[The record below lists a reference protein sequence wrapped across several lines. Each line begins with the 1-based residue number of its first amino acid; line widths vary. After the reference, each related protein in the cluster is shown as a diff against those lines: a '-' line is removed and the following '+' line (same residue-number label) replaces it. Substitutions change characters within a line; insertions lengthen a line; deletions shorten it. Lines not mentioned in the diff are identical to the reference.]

1 MDYSLIV
8 TNSDSLFD
16 RYKDLSL
23 LELGL
28 SLYDLIEHHENDLK
42 NLQISVMIFRMQKQL
57 FIKIYLFKFYCEDFR
72 ISNAVDAQN
81 FLNIYI
87 LGQVYMQE

>member
-28 SLYDLIEHHENDLK
+28 SLYDLIKYHENDLK
-42 NLQISVMIFRMQKQL
+42 NLQISVMIFRM
-57 FIKIYLFKFYCEDFR
+57 
-72 ISNAVDAQN
+72 
-81 FLNIYI
+81 
-87 LGQVYMQE
+87 

>member
-57 FIKIYLFKFYCEDFR
+57 FIKFYCEDFR